1 MRPTPTHLPP
11 PQLWKK
17 INTIWGKKLL
27 QVSRSGVQS
36 SAAGGL
42 ALHEVFAPKLPKAAA
57 KPKAKQVDS
66 QQANKAWGGWP
77 WHEAEFRMSYDFC
90 CKQHTLSIISGIEAP
105 WISIQF
111 QHAVFFREVN
121 YINIYQT

>member
-1 MRPTPTHLPP
+1 MLRCDLPQP
-11 PQLWKK
+11 SFLPSTLKK
-17 INTIWGKKLL
+17 IQHHLGKQLL

-66 QQANKAWGGWP
+66 QQANKAGG
-77 WHEAEFRMSYDFC
+77 
-90 CKQHTLSIISGIEAP
+90 GG
-105 WISIQF
+105 
-111 QHAVFFREVN
+111 
-121 YINIYQT
+121 